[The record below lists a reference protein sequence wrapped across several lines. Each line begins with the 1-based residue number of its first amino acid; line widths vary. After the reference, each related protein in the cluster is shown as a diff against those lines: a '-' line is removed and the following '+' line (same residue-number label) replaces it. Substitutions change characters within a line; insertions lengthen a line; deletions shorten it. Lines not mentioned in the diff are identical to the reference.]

1 MSVDQG
7 TSSNRAMPSFD
18 FAVIGA
24 GVVGAAIARD
34 LIRHRD
40 SDGNHPSVVLL
51 DARADVGDGTSKANT
66 AIWHTGFDAT
76 PGTLESRL
84 VARGYHLL
92 EEHARTAGI
101 ALETTGALL
110 IAWDADQLEALPQL
124 AEKAERNG
132 YHDTRMVDVAEL
144 AELEP
149 HLGPGALGALSV
161 PGEGIIDPWSVTTS
175 LAYEF
180 ARRGGRVML
189 NAAVTSVRRDSEA
202 DAGRGNAGDADGVDS
217 AGDAGGTA
225 GADGVSSA
233 GDAAGAVGAVGVS
246 CAGGAASVLETTA
259 GAVRA
264 RWVINVAGLS
274 SDAVDRLLGVP
285 ADESF
290 TVTPR
295 RGQLVVFDKLARPL
309 VNHVLLPVPSKLGK
323 GVLISPT
330 VFGNVMLGPT
340 AEDLSDKNAT
350 ETTESGYEFLRGHAQ
365 RILPDLLNEEVT
377 AMYAGMRAATDE
389 SDYRIRA
396 HPDVG
401 AVTVGGIRSTG
412 LTASL
417 AIAEYVVGL
426 LVDAGEALA
435 NPDEPNPERMIPLGE
450 SQIRDYQTGGEVIC
464 HCERVTRGDLQR
476 AMTAPVPPTT
486 LDGLRRRTRGG
497 NGRCQQFW
505 CGARLREMLG
515 VSES

>member
-7 TSSNRAMPSFD
+7 APGNRAMPSFD

-92 EEHARTAGI
+92 EEHARAAGI

-202 DAGRGNAGDADGVDS
+202 DAGRDNVGDADGVDS
-217 AGDAGGTA
+217 AGGAGGVA
-225 GADGVSSA
+225 SA
-233 GDAAGAVGAVGVS
+233 GDAGDVSSAV
-246 CAGGAASVLETTA
+246 GAASVLETTA

-274 SDAVDRLLGVP
+274 SDAVDRFLGVP

-340 AEDLSDKNAT
+340 AEDLTDKNAT
-350 ETTESGYEFLRGHAQ
+350 ETTESGYEFLRGHAE

-377 AMYAGMRAATDE
+377 AMYAGMRAATDD

-396 HPDVG
+396 HPDLG

-426 LVDAGEALA
+426 LVDAGEVLA
-435 NPDEPNPERMIPLGE
+435 DPDEANPERMIPLGE

-464 HCERVTRGDLQR
+464 HCERVTRSDLQR

-505 CGARLREMLG
+505 CGARLREALG